1 MRVAE
6 SVVMPQ
12 RALSELVPRPFDEYP
27 APEFGFLKLGRL
39 EQANGRQKEES
50 HEDRKIKQIK
60 EAEPA
65 GDLEYEVGHR
75 LWLSCAKYP
84 GVTLQSYRREA
95 KTAAKQRVAGTH
107 KSCTSTE
114 EARVCAV
121 GRCTQILLFMSSSN
135 N

>member
-27 APEFGFLKLGRL
+27 APEFGLLKLGRL
-39 EQANGRQKEES
+39 EQANGRQQEES
-50 HEDRKIKQIK
+50 HEDTKIKQIK

-65 GDLEYEVGHR
+65 GDLDCEVGHR
-75 LWLSCAKYP
+75 LWLSCAKCP

-107 KSCTSTE
+107 RSCTSRGGE
-114 EARVCAV
+114 GVCSGALHSDPSIHV
-121 GRCTQILLFMSSSN
+121 FKQ
-135 N
+135 